1 MKLVECEKKY
11 WEFVRQLRLNPD
23 VINGFIETKYF
34 SPEDQEK
41 YMLIYSKNYRICLV
55 DGNPAGYVGVIDD
68 DIRICTHP
76 NYQKQG
82 VGKFMIEE
90 IMKIFPNAF
99 AKIKVDNNNSL
110 SFFES
115 IGFEKKF
122 YILKKID
129 HEAQSI

>member
-41 YMLIYSKNYRICLV
+41 YMLIYGKNYRICLV

-122 YILKKID
+122 YILKKNK
-129 HEAQSI
+129 S